1 MSARI
6 LVVGGGLTGLLA
18 ARRHQRAGHRVVLLE
33 AEDRLGGAVAELALP
48 GAGDLALNAG
58 LPELGR

>member
-6 LVVGGGLTGLLA
+6 LVVGGGLAGLLA

-33 AEDRLGGAVAELALP
+33 AEDRLGGAVAELAL
-48 GAGDLALNAG
+48 
-58 LPELGR
+58 